1 MQEHLGVSFSV
12 GSRCEEII
20 KNVAVSETHD
30 RYTDN
35 QYPDECTFEL
45 RTAEICQN
53 AQHVIIVGY
62 FFKLLIL
69 QLKRQRTCSLP
80 LRRVHI
86 AAVAVIKQ

>member
-12 GSRCEEII
+12 SSCCEEII
-20 KNVAVSETHD
+20 KNVSVSEAHD

-35 QYPDECTFEL
+35 EYPDECAFEL

-53 AQHVIIVGY
+53 AQHVVIVRQLV
-62 FFKLLIL
+62 KLLIL
-69 QLKRQRTCSLP
+69 QVERQCTCSLT
-80 LRRVHI
+80 LRRVQV